1 MSKADVMAG
10 RAYVSL
16 FVKTDQLTKAL
27 NEAKGQLQDF
37 GGGVMK
43 IGAGIASA
51 GSAIVGGL
59 AGALVYFSEVG
70 SDLNDLSARTGIATT
85 ALAELGYAADMTGT
99 QMESVESGVKKM
111 QKNLGG
117 IGPES
122 KKAVE
127 SLEAMGLTMDELSGL
142 APEDQFQMIAES
154 IGSIDDPSRKAA
166 AAMAIF
172 GGSGTDL
179 IPLMENIGELRDE
192 ARDLGIAPSP
202 ESVMAADMLGDAIDR
217 VRKVVGSAFFEI
229 GAAVA
234 PMAISIAEGML
245 TAVKAVRNFIKENKP
260 LIVTVAKIGAVV
272 AAAGS
277 AIFAIGATLA
287 GAGIAIGGV
296 MTAMSSI
303 AAAGG
308 LVVSVASAI
317 GAVFTAIVSPV
328 GLVVAALLA
337 GGYAFFRFTEVGRT
351 AVATLVDSV
360 TSLFGK
366 LKQTVTGTF
375 EGIILAVRSGDLALA
390 GQIAMVGLR
399 LVFQQ
404 GMEAVNN
411 LFGESIGK
419 IISQLLSGDFVGA
432 WGTVGSV
439 VLDTWAGVTSGIV
452 GMMTMATNKI
462 TDLWADT
469 VNKIT
474 NQILQLASEG
484 GFFGDLFES
493 ISGVDMQAETAR
505 AAKLEAERRKLGLK
519 PQTDGIDS
527 QIASGTYKD
536 PGVEAIR
543 NRIKDITAQ
552 IDEGRKSITDATGQ
566 AVTDATGN
574 QAEATSANIKNL
586 QNELARLRE
595 QATAKIEAGKQE
607 ALTGATSEDAK
618 KQSSGLGSTAGSTGS
633 ASVATNNLL
642 SLQSAISSP
651 QARQVKL
658 AEEQNKK
665 ADKQI
670 TLLENL
676 LASNEKLGL
685 YHA

>member
-1 MSKADVMAG
+1 MAKADVMAG

-16 FVKTDQLTKAL
+16 YVKSDELQKAL
-27 NEAKGQLQDF
+27 QKVKADLHDF
-37 GGGVMK
+37 GSGVMAV
-43 IGAGIASA
+43 GAGIASA

-59 AGALVYFSEVG
+59 AGALMYFSKVG
-70 SDLNDLSARTGIATT
+70 SDLNDLSARTGISTT

-99 QMESVESGVKKM
+99 QMESVESAVKKM

-122 KKAVE
+122 AKAVE
-127 SLEAMGLTMDELSGL
+127 SLEAMGLSLDQLSGL

-179 IPLMENIGELRDE
+179 IPMMENIRELRDE

-202 ESVMAADMLGDAIDR
+202 ESVKAADAIGDAIDR
-217 VRKVVGSAFFEI
+217 VRKVVGSALFEM

-234 PMAISIAEGML
+234 PMAQEYLEGML
-245 TAVKAVRNFIKENKP
+245 TVTKAVRNFIKENKP
-260 LIVTVAKIGAVV
+260 LIATVAKVAAVV
-272 AAAGS
+272 AAAGG
-277 AIFAIGATLA
+277 AIVAIGATLV
-287 GAGIAIGGV
+287 GTGLAIGGV
-296 MTAMSSI
+296 LSAMSSI

-308 LVVSVASAI
+308 LVVSVAGAI
-317 GAVFTAIVSPV
+317 GAVFGAILSPI

-337 GGYAFFRFTEVGRT
+337 GGYSFLRFTEVGRT
-351 AVATLVDSV
+351 AVATLAESV

-404 GMEAVNN
+404 GMEAINN
-411 LFGESIGK
+411 LFGETIGK
-419 IISQLLSGDFVGA
+419 ITGQLLSGDFVGA

-439 VLDTWAGVTSGIV
+439 VLDTWAGVTSGLV
-452 GMMTMATNKI
+452 GLMTKATNKI
-462 TDLWADT
+462 ADLWADT

-484 GFFGDLFES
+484 GFFGELFES

-505 AAKLEAERRKLGLK
+505 AARLEAERRKLGLK
-519 PQTDGIDS
+519 AQEDGIDQ
-527 QIASGTYKD
+527 QIASGTYED

-552 IDEGRKSITDATGQ
+552 IDEGRKAVTDATGQ
-566 AVTDATGN
+566 AVSDAVGN
-574 QAEATSANIKNL
+574 QAEATSENIRNL
-586 QNELARLRE
+586 QKELASLRSQAVAKLE
-595 QATAKIEAGKQE
+595 QSRQE
-607 ALTGATSEDAK
+607 KTSEP
-618 KQSSGLGSTAGSTGS
+618 SEEGSGIPTVSGKAS
-633 ASVATNNLL
+633 AATNNLL
-642 SLQSAISSP
+642 SLQSAISNP
-651 QARQVKL
+651 QARQLKL

-670 TLLENL
+670 EATKELGIKLDR
-676 LASNEKLGL
+676 LGL